1 MTDLNSGLYEVI
13 NDSYDSVPDKWLID
27 LENINFSEPGYFA
40 NFADKLSTAEH
51 SVNIINIEKSPFDDI
66 FPLNRPCIQLE
77 ENDNKLILFKTK
89 KLQKRGRKQQ
99 IQTSFNSY
107 KPKRKIHSKTDDD
120 NVLIKIQVH
129 FLTFLINI
137 TNDLIEPYFQAK
149 KKNIFFRQINYDD
162 KKTIT
167 LEHISQLKRSSIK
180 DILQMK
186 ISPKCRNYGEDYNK
200 KNYNYIL
207 EKINNDK
214 DLEWINNF
222 FNLNYLELFEKY
234 YYTYNKRNN
243 FYFQDKKIN
252 FSKKTKTFYN
262 LLEKNKNDQEIQ
274 ECFKKISERYLN
286 REKQNSQKIFS
297 ISKNQ

>member
-1 MTDLNSGLYEVI
+1 MDLNSGLDEVI
-13 NDSYDSVPDKWLID
+13 NDSCDSVPDKWQID
-27 LENINFSEPGYFA
+27 IENINFSEPGYFA

-51 SVNIINIEKSPFDDI
+51 SVNIINIEKSSFDDI

-234 YYTYNKRNN
+234 YYKNN
-243 FYFQDKKIN
+243 FYFQGQKIN

-286 REKQNSQKIFS
+286 REKQHSQKIFS

>member
-1 MTDLNSGLYEVI
+1 MDLNSGLDEVI
-13 NDSYDSVPDKWLID
+13 NDSCDSVPDKWQID
-27 LENINFSEPGYFA
+27 IENINFSEPGYFA

-89 KLQKRGRKQQ
+89 KFQKRGRKQQ

-274 ECFKKISERYLN
+274 ECFKKISERYLG
-286 REKQNSQKIFS
+286 REKQRSQRVFS

>member
-1 MTDLNSGLYEVI
+1 MDLNSGLYEVI
-13 NDSYDSVPDKWLID
+13 NDSCDSVPDKWPID

-51 SVNIINIEKSPFDDI
+51 SVNIINIEKSSFDDI
-66 FPLNRPCIQLE
+66 FPFIRPCIQLE

-99 IQTSFNSY
+99 IQTSFNSN

-274 ECFKKISERYLN
+274 ECFEKISERYLN
-286 REKQNSQKIFS
+286 REKQHSQKIFS

>member
-13 NDSYDSVPDKWLID
+13 NDSYDYDKLPIE
-27 LENINFSEPGYFA
+27 LGNINFSEPGY
-40 NFADKLSTAEH
+40 FADKLSTAEH
-51 SVNIINIEKSPFDDI
+51 SVNIINIEKSSFDDI

-234 YYTYNKRNN
+234 YKRNN

>member
-1 MTDLNSGLYEVI
+1 MDLNSGLDEVI
-13 NDSYDSVPDKWLID
+13 NDSCDSVPDKWQID

-51 SVNIINIEKSPFDDI
+51 SVNIINIEKSSFDDI

-89 KLQKRGRKQQ
+89 KFQKRGRKQQ

-234 YYTYNKRNN
+234 YYKNN
-243 FYFQDKKIN
+243 FYFQGQKIN

-274 ECFKKISERYLN
+274 ECLERISERYLN
-286 REKQNSQKIFS
+286 GEKQRSQKIFS

>member
-13 NDSYDSVPDKWLID
+13 NDSYDYDKLPIE
-27 LENINFSEPGYFA
+27 LGNINFSEPGY
-40 NFADKLSTAEH
+40 FADKLSTAEH
-51 SVNIINIEKSPFDDI
+51 SVNIINIEKSSFDDI
-66 FPLNRPCIQLE
+66 FPFIRPCIQLE

-243 FYFQDKKIN
+243 IYFQDNKIN

-286 REKQNSQKIFS
+286 REKQHSQKIFS
-297 ISKNQ
+297 ITKNQ